1 MKQTSPIYKISSS
14 KKEEIKMLNEL
25 WKTIDRN
32 ADHCNKTVKLF
43 RNFKEKPIKIQQLNC
58 WDETQI
64 KDHKYQTE

>member
-1 MKQTSPIYKISSS
+1 
-14 KKEEIKMLNEL
+14 MLNEL